1 MRKVFVELFCEDTD
15 QKKPNREPL
24 TEHVPFPFCTRSRS
38 RSVPVLYPFC
48 IRSVSVPFPFP

>member
-1 MRKVFVELFCEDTD
+1 MKNKLKKIKYSTD
-15 QKKPNREPL
+15 QKKPNRERL
-24 TEHVPFPFCTRSRS
+24 TEYVLFPFCTRSHS